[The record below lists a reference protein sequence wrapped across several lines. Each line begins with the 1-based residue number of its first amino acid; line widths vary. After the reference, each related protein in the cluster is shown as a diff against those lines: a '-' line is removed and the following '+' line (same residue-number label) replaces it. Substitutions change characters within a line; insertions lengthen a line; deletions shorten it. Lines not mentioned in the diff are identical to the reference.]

1 MFDHGSRDFRD
12 FFNKT
17 KKEVSGNRDFR
28 DFFENDKN
36 KNNN

>member
-28 DFFENDKN
+28 DFFENDKK
-36 KNNN
+36 KNNK